1 MPPPFFFSLNI
12 KTKKIYLVKKMS
24 KDCVE
29 KLIFNGHFKDFIW
42 CNYTSVSF
50 DISRFVIIPVKS
62 RFHVVP

>member
-1 MPPPFFFSLNI
+1 
-12 KTKKIYLVKKMS
+12 MS

-29 KLIFNGHFKDFIW
+29 KLIFNGYLKDFIW

-62 RFHVVP
+62 RFHVVPRVTFIKTTSKE